1 MPIDV
6 ARRPRGLA
14 DLAALFTP
22 NAPAPPWA
30 PAGSELAG
38 GPPPGDA
45 AGRSREL
52 VARPGSRP
60 APTVGWYDEGAGPRT
75 LPSPAGDLA
84 GAAAV
89 VEAVLVHEARRY
101 GVAVDESGG

>member
-1 MPIDV
+1 MPIEV
-6 ARRPRGLA
+6 SRRPRGLA

-22 NAPAPPWA
+22 TAPAAPWA

-38 GPPPGDA
+38 GPPPTDA
-45 AGRSREL
+45 AARSREL
-52 VARPGSRP
+52 VTRPGSRP
-60 APTVGWYDEGAGPRT
+60 APTAWNDEGAGPRT
-75 LPSPAGDLA
+75 GPSPAGDLA

-101 GVAVDESGG
+101 GVAVEES

>member
-14 DLAALFTP
+14 DLATLFTP
-22 NAPAPPWA
+22 TAPAAPWA

-38 GPPPGDA
+38 GPPTDA
-45 AGRSREL
+45 AARSREL
-52 VARPGSRP
+52 VTRPGSRP
-60 APTVGWYDEGAGPRT
+60 ALAAWNDAGAAPRT
-75 LPSPAGDLA
+75 VPSPAGALA

-101 GVAVDESGG
+101 GVAVEES